1 MRKGNIKYI
10 LSISL
15 LLIGGLACKKGGGG
29 DDNSTSNTPAAI
41 AVLPKLETTT
51 AADITTTSAT
61 IKAAVTDKGSSS
73 VTEQGVVWS
82 STANP
87 TLANNKAGVSTISG
101 SGAFTSEIKGLTAST
116 KYYVR
121 AFAVNKA
128 GVAYGNEIEFTT
140 ADIAGATFG
149 FSPLYIVGST
159 VAAADIEVL
168 TDGGD
173 AVTERGIVYASTPSP
188 TIKSS
193 KVKHNNAGLGKFRVS
208 LKDLTPKTTYYARAY
223 AINSKGA
230 SYSSEVTFKTIA
242 KGNVTYTI
250 NKSSNPTNEEM
261 DVYARIKEAA
271 DSACWYLNNYTS
283 ATKNITLNYVPDVAT
298 ADATNTGWVRY
309 GKNTT
314 YQKLRTTLHEFNHTL
329 GTGTTDWWTGT
340 AIVNGVYTGSSV
352 NTLLKKITGKDA
364 PLNGDRMHWWPY
376 GLNQDSEVTSSWD
389 YVYNCLII
397 EAMRKDG
404 LPEWSS
410 GTYTP

>member
-1 MRKGNIKYI
+1 MINRTKTYAISACTFLI
-10 LSISL
+10 LF
-15 LLIGGLACKKGGGG
+15 GGCKK
-29 DDNSTSNTPAAI
+29 AEKVA
-41 AVLPKLETTT
+41 ETTT
-51 AADITTTSAT
+51 PKTETTGAVATLTTSAFTNITTTSAMSGGVVSD
-61 IKAAVTDKGSSS
+61 KGGSPVTD
-73 VTEQGVVWS
+73 QGVCWS
-82 STANP
+82 TSPKP
-87 TLANNKAGVSTISG
+87 TMDNNKSGVVSASG
-101 SGAFTSEIKGLTAST
+101 SGVFTSEIKGLTAST

-128 GVAYGNEIEFTT
+128 GVAYGNEMELTT
-140 ADIAGATFG
+140 ANIAGATFG

-188 TIKSS
+188 TINSS

-230 SYSSEVTFKTIA
+230 SYSSEITFKTIA

-261 DVYARIKEAA
+261 DVYARIKAAA

-340 AIVNGVYTGSSV
+340 AIVNGAYTGSTV

-364 PLNGDRMHWWPY
+364 PLNGDKQHWWPY
-376 GLNQDSEVTSSWD
+376 GLNQDSEVSSSWD

>member
-1 MRKGNIKYI
+1 MKTQSKKYLI
-10 LSISL
+10 AACFIIA
-15 LLIGGLACKKGGGG
+15 LIGGCKK
-29 DDNSTSNTPAAI
+29 TEKVAEI
-41 AVLPKLETTT
+41 TT
-51 AADITTTSAT
+51 AKTEVTGTVATLTTSEFTSITTTGAISGGT
-61 IKAAVTDKGSSS
+61 IINKGSSAVTD
-73 VTEQGVVWS
+73 QGICWS
-82 STANP
+82 TSPKP
-87 TLANNKAGVSTISG
+87 TIESKKAGVVSING
-101 SGAFTSEIKGLTAST
+101 SGVFISQLTGLTAST

-121 AFAVNKA
+121 AFAINKA
-128 GVAYGNEIEFTT
+128 GVAYGNEIELTT
-140 ADIAGATFG
+140 ASIAGATFG
-149 FSPLYIVGST
+149 FSPMYIIGST

-173 AVTERGIVYASTPSP
+173 AITERGIVYASLPNP
-188 TIKSS
+188 TVSSS
-193 KVKHNNAGLGKFRVS
+193 KVKHNNAGLGKFRLS
-208 LKDLTPKTTYYARAY
+208 LKGLTPKTTYYARAY
-223 AINSKGA
+223 AINAKGV

-250 NKSSNPTNEEM
+250 NKSSNPTEEEINA
-261 DVYARIKEAA
+261 YARITAAA

-283 ATKNITLNYVPDVAT
+283 ATKNITLNYVPGVGT

-309 GKNTT
+309 GTNAT

-340 AIVNGVYTGSSV
+340 AIVNGIYTGNTV
-352 NTLLKKITGKDA
+352 NTLLKKITGKDT
-364 PLNGDRMHWWPY
+364 PLNGDRQHWWPY
-376 GLNQDSEVTSSWD
+376 GLNQDSEVSSSWD

>member
-1 MRKGNIKYI
+1 MKT
-10 LSISL
+10 LSKRY
-15 LLIGGLACKKGGGG
+15 LIAVCFIIALSGGCKK
-29 DDNSTSNTPAAI
+29 TEKVA
-41 AVLPKLETTT
+41 ETTT
-51 AADITTTSAT
+51 TKAEVTGSVATLTTTEFTSITTTGAISGGT
-61 IKAAVTDKGSSS
+61 ITDKGSSA
-73 VTEQGVVWS
+73 VTDQGICWSTSPKPTIESKKVGVVS
-82 STANP
+82 IN
-87 TLANNKAGVSTISG
+87 G
-101 SGAFTSEIKGLTAST
+101 SGVFTSQLTGLTAST

-121 AFAVNKA
+121 AFAINKA
-128 GVAYGNEIEFTT
+128 GVAYGNEIELTT
-140 ADIAGATFG
+140 ASIAGSTFG
-149 FSPLYIVGST
+149 FSPMYIIGST

-173 AVTERGIVYASTPSP
+173 AITERGIVYASSP
-188 TIKSS
+188 NPTVSNN

-208 LKDLTPKTTYYARAY
+208 LKSLTPKTTYYARAY
-223 AINSKGA
+223 AINAKGV

-250 NKSSNPTNEEM
+250 NKSSNPTDEEINA
-261 DVYARIKEAA
+261 YARITAAA

-283 ATKNITLNYVPDVAT
+283 ATKNITLNYVPGVGT

-309 GKNTT
+309 GTNAT

-340 AIVNGVYTGSSV
+340 AIVNGIYTGNTV
-352 NTLLKKITGKDA
+352 NTLLKKITGKDTS
-364 PLNGDRMHWWPY
+364 LNGDKQHWWPY
-376 GLNQDSEVTSSWD
+376 GLNQDSEVSSSWD

>member
-1 MRKGNIKYI
+1 MKSQSKKY
-10 LSISL
+10 L
-15 LLIGGLACKKGGGG
+15 LAAFFIVAMFGGCKKGG
-29 DDNSTSNTPAAI
+29 SQPETPGKKTEANAQV
-41 AVLPKLETTT
+41 ATLTTT
-51 AADITTTSAT
+51 VFTSITTTDAMGGGT
-61 IKAAVTDKGSSS
+61 ITDKGSSA
-73 VTEQGVVWS
+73 VTDQGICWSTSPKPTIDSKKVGVVS
-82 STANP
+82 ING
-87 TLANNKAGVSTISG
+87 AGV
-101 SGAFTSEIKGLTAST
+101 FTSQLTGLTAST

-121 AFAVNKA
+121 AFAINKA
-128 GVAYGNEIEFTT
+128 GVAYGNEIELTT
-140 ADIAGATFG
+140 ASIASATFG
-149 FSPLYIVGST
+149 FSPMYIIGST

-173 AVTERGIVYASTPSP
+173 AVTERGIVYASSPNP
-188 TIKSS
+188 TINNS
-193 KVKHNNAGLGKFRVS
+193 KVKHNNAGLGKFRLS
-208 LKDLTPKTTYYARAY
+208 LKDLIPKTTYYARAY

-230 SYSSEVTFKTIA
+230 SYSTEITFKTIA

-250 NKSSNPTNEEM
+250 NKSTNPTSEEM
-261 DVYARIKEAA
+261 DVYARLKIAA

-283 ATKNITLNYVPDVAT
+283 ATKQLTLNYVPGVGT

-309 GKNTT
+309 GSNAT

-340 AIVNGVYTGSSV
+340 AIVNGVYTGNTV
-352 NTLLKKITGKDA
+352 NTLLKKITGKDVL
-364 PLNGDRMHWWPY
+364 LNGDKQHWWPY
-376 GLNQDSEVTSSWD
+376 GLNQDSEVSSSWD